1 MTSSMSGKDHE
12 LPKGGVFF
20 EFDLLKPGNDVGR
33 VASRRLAAP
42 AVAM

>member
-1 MTSSMSGKDHE
+1 MTSPMSGKDTE
-12 LPKGGVFF
+12 LPKGGVLS

-33 VASRRLAAP
+33 VAPRRLAAP